1 MKREETRAGIRPWI
15 GDPPRTAPPDLPGY
29 VQLHRE
35 QLGMGPLTIVGFV
48 LIPVWWFIFVM
59 LVSLAGGPSSSS
71 FDINLLTLAV
81 GVFIALVLVPLLHE
95 AVHGIAGMLVGATPS
110 YGIGPGFAYTTFP
123 EALRKWQYLTVGIA
137 PLIVLSILS
146 VLVAA
151 VWESVANAA
160 IFFAVINAAGAI
172 GDLWMSWKIL
182 RAPNDALFFD
192 LADGFAA
199 MVPRESVPEP

>member
-1 MKREETRAGIRPWI
+1 MKRDEARAGIRPWI
-15 GDPPRTAPPDLPGY
+15 GDPPRTEAPELPGY

-35 QLGMGPLTIVGFV
+35 QLGMGALTIIGFV
-48 LIPVWWFIFVM
+48 LIPLWWFIFVA

-71 FDINLLTLAV
+71 FEINLTTLFV
-81 GVFIALVLVPLLHE
+81 GALIALVLVPVLHE

-123 EALRKWQYLTVGIA
+123 EPLRKWQYLTVGIA

-151 VWESVANAA
+151 RWESVANAA

-182 RAPNDALFFD
+182 RTP
-192 LADGFAA
+192 
-199 MVPRESVPEP
+199 S